1 MKYFFFLFY
10 SIIVFSQQQFRTTD
24 FGYSSDVKKVEES
37 LYKFNKYEN
46 KFVLESISVTDVQDT
61 YFQKQTIESYVE
73 QNKLVAEYNYFYN
86 PDSTLKEI
94 NYKPP
99 TNQFTFP
106 LQFIFKYA
114 NSKLEKMQI
123 QGISNTFYFY
133 DSKGNLEKEI
143 QKDIQN
149 ELVKTTV
156 YKRNVANDTYEK
168 VIQEGDGSTSD
179 FTKEYYEKGLKIKSE
194 TKNEDTTFSVEY
206 SYDSKRNIS
215 KQTYDDGSSIEYRY
229 EYDAKK
235 NRTKIAK
242 ISPAFPD
249 DNSFTFVKITF
260 NDGTVSGSNLIDND
274 FVKKYDLNWR
284 MRDSLLTAY
293 KKIKYSHKNNLSVLK
308 GENNEIEIQD
318 TYDNN
323 YEKVVL
329 LNPSPNHTGLLIFNE
344 INKKVYFVKDFY
356 FEDFPKHE
364 WQDALQVESPT
375 GIYWLLDKKNLISFY
390 QNGVYL
396 DSSKFTIEED
406 RNPSNILVK
415 TTDGEVFI
423 MKNINQSQ
431 ANVLY
436 PLLKK

>member
-37 LYKFNKYEN
+37 LYKFNKYKN

-61 YFQKQTIESYVE
+61 YFQKQIIESYVE

-99 TNQFTFP
+99 TNQFAFP

-168 VIQEGDGSTSD
+168 VIQEGDGSTGD

-260 NDGTVSGSNLIDND
+260 NDGTVSGSSELD
-274 FVKKYDLNWR
+274 FNFIKKFDLNWKI
-284 MRDSLLTAY
+284 RDSLLTAY
-293 KKIKYSHKNNLSVLK
+293 QKIKYTHKNNLSVLK

-318 TYDNN
+318 SYDNN

-375 GIYWLLDKKNLISFY
+375 SIYWILDKKNLISFY

-396 DSSKFTIEED
+396 DSSRFTIEED
-406 RNPSNILVK
+406 RNPSDLLVK
-415 TTDGEVFI
+415 TTAGEVFI